1 MSTEILLMQQTA
13 KSRDVNM
20 SALQFVVDWINSNGS
35 QFGADARSPAY
46 GFVSAGK
53 WYIYPSILNE
63 ALEKM
68 HYSPRKTLKYF
79 AEQGIISK
87 DNEGKHSIVKYND
100 TKRGRFVEFD
110 LTRAIDILSK
120 DDSDKT
126 GDDAFEGFT
135 EIDDDSDLPF

>member
-1 MSTEILLMQQTA
+1 
-13 KSRDVNM
+13 
-20 SALQFVVDWINSNGS
+20 
-35 QFGADARSPAY
+35 
-46 GFVSAGK
+46 
-53 WYIYPSILNE
+53 
-63 ALEKM
+63 M

-79 AEQGIISK
+79 AEQDII
-87 DNEGKHSIVKYND
+87 GKSSDGKFSVMKYNES
-100 TKRGRFVEFD
+100 KRGRFVEFD